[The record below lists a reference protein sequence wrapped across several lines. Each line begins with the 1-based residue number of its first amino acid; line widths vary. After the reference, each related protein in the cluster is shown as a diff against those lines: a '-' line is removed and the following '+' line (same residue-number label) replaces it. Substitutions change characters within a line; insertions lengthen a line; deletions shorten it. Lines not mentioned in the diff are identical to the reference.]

1 MLFSVIALN
10 QQLFS
15 VVLTSKT
22 YTFLLKNVILE
33 GFTRTLKFHQ
43 WKTMIFI
50 GLVSINLVFTNV
62 ICCIS

>member
-43 WKTMIFI
+43 WKNMIFI
-50 GLVSINLVFTNV
+50 GLVSINLVFANV